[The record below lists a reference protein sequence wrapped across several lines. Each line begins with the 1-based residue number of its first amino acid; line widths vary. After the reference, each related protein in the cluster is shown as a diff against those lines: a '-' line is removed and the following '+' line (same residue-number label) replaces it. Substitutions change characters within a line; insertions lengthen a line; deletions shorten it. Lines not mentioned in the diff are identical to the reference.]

1 MRLSV
6 RKYVRKDISGYVTCI
21 TCIYALY
28 GIWVNVD
35 EYIFVVMRH
44 QKCCMIE
51 FKCELMFDGVK
62 LVNFGPQVS
71 MLILIRLL

>member
-28 GIWVNVD
+28 GICVNVD
-35 EYIFVVMRH
+35 ECIFVAMRH
-44 QKCCMIE
+44 HKCCMIE
-51 FKCELMFDGVK
+51 FKCVLDVWCD
-62 LVNFGPQVS
+62 LVCLAWIDVA
-71 MLILIRLL
+71 